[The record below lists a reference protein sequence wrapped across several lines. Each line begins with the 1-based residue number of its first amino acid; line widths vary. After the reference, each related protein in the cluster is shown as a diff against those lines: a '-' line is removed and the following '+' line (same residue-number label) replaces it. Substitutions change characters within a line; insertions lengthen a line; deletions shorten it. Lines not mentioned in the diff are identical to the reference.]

1 MSDPSKDPLL
11 SGYRRFRA
19 EHWPEAHAEYETLAE
34 KGQKPHTLI
43 VACSDSRAD
52 PALIFDAKPGEL
64 FVVRNVANLV
74 PPYEPDGKLH
84 GVSAA
89 LEFGV
94 KVLGVKRIVVM
105 GHAHCGGVNAMINGA
120 PDVVADFVAPWIA
133 QGTPVVQHVAETV
146 APNELERAAEE
157 AAPTQLRGDQGAV
170 HLTPELEQFARDRV
184 NTGRYASM
192 SEVVR
197 DGLRLLQDQEVAR
210 QSAEAARREE
220 LARQQE
226 ESARRQ
232 LAFKAMLDRW
242 SAMPS
247 IDIGPWTREELYD

>member
-1 MSDPSKDPLL
+1 MSDTDDELTA
-11 SGYRRFRA
+11 GYRRFRA
-19 EHWPEAHAEYETLAE
+19 DHWPTARAEYETLAT

-105 GHAHCGGVNAMINGA
+105 GHAHCGGVNAMLHGA
-120 PDVVADFVAPWIA
+120 PDSCADFVAPWVA
-133 QGTPVVQHVAETV
+133 QGTPVVRHVAETV
-146 APNELERAAEE
+146 AADQVERAAEE
-157 AAPTQLRGDQGAV
+157 AIVRLSIRNLRTFPWIAEREAKGELHLSGLHFGIAEGA
-170 HLTPELEQFARDRV
+170 LTALTDKPRFEP
-184 NTGRYASM
+184 
-192 SEVVR
+192 
-197 DGLRLLQDQEVAR
+197 
-210 QSAEAARREE
+210 
-220 LARQQE
+220 LA
-226 ESARRQ
+226 
-232 LAFKAMLDRW
+232 
-242 SAMPS
+242 
-247 IDIGPWTREELYD
+247 

>member
-1 MSDPSKDPLL
+1 MCEPHDDELTA
-11 SGYRRFRA
+11 GYHRFRA
-19 EHWPEAHAEYETLAE
+19 DHWPAARAEYETLAE

-52 PALIFDAKPGEL
+52 PALIFDAAPGEL

-120 PDVVADFVAPWIA
+120 PDIVADFVAPWIA
-133 QGTPVVQHVAETV
+133 QGAPVVRHVAETV
-146 APNELERAAEE
+146 AADEVERAAEE
-157 AAPTQLRGDQGAV
+157 AIVRLSIRNLRTFPWIA
-170 HLTPELEQFARDRV
+170 ER
-184 NTGRYASM
+184 
-192 SEVVR
+192 
-197 DGLRLLQDQEVAR
+197 
-210 QSAEAARREE
+210 EAAGDLQLSGLHFGIADGVLTALTDKPRFEP
-220 LARQQE
+220 LA
-226 ESARRQ
+226 
-232 LAFKAMLDRW
+232 
-242 SAMPS
+242 
-247 IDIGPWTREELYD
+247 

>member
-1 MSDPSKDPLL
+1 MSDTEDELTA
-11 SGYRRFRA
+11 GYHRFRA
-19 EHWPEAHAEYETLAE
+19 DHWPTARADYEVLAT

-120 PDVVADFVAPWIA
+120 PEIVSDFVAPWIA
-133 QGTPVVQHVAETV
+133 QGAPVVRHVAETV
-146 APNELERAAEE
+146 EPHEVDRAAEE
-157 AAPTQLRGDQGAV
+157 AIVRLSIRNLRTFPWIAEREQAGRLILSGLHFGIADGVLRA
-170 HLTPELEQFARDRV
+170 LTDKHRFEP
-184 NTGRYASM
+184 
-192 SEVVR
+192 
-197 DGLRLLQDQEVAR
+197 
-210 QSAEAARREE
+210 
-220 LARQQE
+220 
-226 ESARRQ
+226 
-232 LAFKAMLDRW
+232 LD
-242 SAMPS
+242 
-247 IDIGPWTREELYD
+247 